1 LGDYL
6 TYHLSAPLRR
16 TPDSVVPSS
25 VRVCIISLIL
35 LALKISLPV
44 VPLVRKISTILLLRK
59 ISLALLAR
67 EVSLDLLAREIGLVL
82 LARKGDNLRLLS
94 CGNRSYGFLRIPS
107 R

>member
-6 TYHLSAPLRR
+6 TYHLSTPLRR

-35 LALKISLPV
+35 LALKITL
-44 VPLVRKISTILLLRK
+44 VPLVRKISPILLFRK

-67 EVSLDLLAREIGLVL
+67 EVTLDLLAREIGLVL
-82 LARKGDNLRLLS
+82 LAHKGDNLRLLS
-94 CGNRSYGFLRIPS
+94 CGNRSYLFL
-107 R
+107 